1 MKDFV
6 NRMESVQHADR
17 LTRLSRELRALA
29 RSGRSAQIDDLIKE
43 IRSTAST
50 MTGTASD
57 VEAVACARSE
67 IAFAVSAMQ
76 GRHVPAY
83 RGYR

>member
-1 MKDFV
+1 MTDFV
-6 NRMESVQHADR
+6 NRMESLQHADR

-43 IRSTAST
+43 IRSTASS
-50 MTGTASD
+50 MLGTASD

-67 IAFAVSAMQ
+67 IAYAVSGMH
-76 GRHVPAY
+76 GRQVPAY
-83 RGYR
+83 RGHR